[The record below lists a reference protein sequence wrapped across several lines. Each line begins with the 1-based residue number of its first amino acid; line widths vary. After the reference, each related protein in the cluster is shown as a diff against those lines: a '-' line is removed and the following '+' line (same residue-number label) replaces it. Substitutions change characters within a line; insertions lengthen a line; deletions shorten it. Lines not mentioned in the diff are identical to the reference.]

1 MTAAEQFG
9 HRLRVIRKARK
20 LKIGDLAEKADTGVK
35 HLGRVERGEKQPS
48 FELIVALAQALNVSP
63 ARLFEFNTSQTDP
76 KALRK
81 QLDQLLS
88 DLDVIQLQNVNRMV
102 KALIEP

>member
-1 MTAAEQFG
+1 MNAAAKFG
-9 HRLRVIRKARK
+9 FRLRAIRKARK
-20 LKIGDLAEKADTGVK
+20 LKIGELAEKANTGVK

-63 ARLFEFNTSQTDP
+63 ERLFEFDSPQDDP
-76 KALRK
+76 KTLRR

-88 DLDVIQLQNVNRMV
+88 GLEVTQLLKVRRVIQ
-102 KALIEP
+102 ALLEP